1 MSIGRISVA
10 RRGEPVMTKQ
20 DRTAWMLAGALFL
33 ALFFIWGVAYDCFPI
48 LLPSVLR
55 QFHLSKEQI
64 GNVPAA
70 QALAALV
77 VGPLVGWLLDRIPAQ
92 IVMSVGAVLTA
103 IGIVMMARAGSF
115 HGVLVG
121 SVVTGVGLSASTI
134 LPATMVISNWFG
146 ERRGTA
152 LGLTTAGMELGGM
165 VIAIVAGHLDAI
177 YGWRFAYAVLA
188 IPLVVIV
195 APLYLVFVRTRPEQ
209 PAQSASIAK
218 PSATEFMSSLPGL
231 ELNEALRTRAFWML
245 VVLQFCFTFA
255 VGGSFIH
262 LVQYLISIGYTLG
275 AGTMVV
281 GFSLGLALIGK
292 PAMGVL
298 GDRIGGKNA
307 LALCL
312 LLSAANTAFLLL
324 ARMFW
329 VLVIFTVVGGLTGSA
344 PIALGPLV
352 QVETLGLKRYGSIA
366 GLLGITFTLGAMMG
380 PPIVGKL
387 ADVTGSYTVSF
398 EVCALV
404 AFIGA
409 VASFLCVAPA
419 RVRVG
424 GLVQAK

>member
-1 MSIGRISVA
+1 
-10 RRGEPVMTKQ
+10 MTKQ

-195 APLYLVFVRTRPEQ
+195 APLYLIFVRTRPEQ

-262 LVQYLISIGYTLG
+262 LVQYLISIRYTLG